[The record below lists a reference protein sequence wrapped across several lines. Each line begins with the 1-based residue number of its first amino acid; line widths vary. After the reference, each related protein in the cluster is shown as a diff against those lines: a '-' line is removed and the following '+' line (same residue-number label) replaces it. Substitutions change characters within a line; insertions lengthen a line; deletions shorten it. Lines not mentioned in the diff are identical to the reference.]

1 MQLKTELNLKR
12 YILFSLPSTVL
23 CVFLCRTWVEVLGV
37 SIIYFGTVLNQIM
50 LVASLREMLLPFVD
64 TESRKSNK
72 KIVLLF
78 VGKLVILFGS
88 LSLGVHL
95 MGKKVLIPLINYVV
109 LIFVLVLFGFEKNK
123 KRKKEIK
130 IERKDFK

>member
-1 MQLKTELNLKR
+1 MRLRTELNLKR
-12 YILFSLPSTVL
+12 YILFSLPSTAICL
-23 CVFLCRTWVEVLGV
+23 ALCRSWIEVLGV
-37 SIIYFGTVLNQIM
+37 FLIYFGTVLNQIM

-64 TESRKSNK
+64 TESQRSNK

-109 LIFVLVLFGFEKNK
+109 LIFVLVLFGFEKQK
-123 KRKKEIK
+123 KR
-130 IERKDFK
+130 

>member
-1 MQLKTELNLKR
+1 MRLKTELNLKR
-12 YILFSLPSTVL
+12 YLLFSLPSTAL
-23 CVFLCRTWVEVLGV
+23 CVALCGTWGEVLGV
-37 SIIYFGTVLNQIM
+37 SIVYFGTVLNQIM

-95 MGKKVLIPLINYVV
+95 MGKRVLIPLINYVI
-109 LIFVLVLFGFEKNK
+109 LIFILVIFCMNK
-123 KRKKEIK
+123 K
-130 IERKDFK
+130 ERID

>member
-1 MQLKTELNLKR
+1 MRLRTELNLKR
-12 YILFSLPSTVL
+12 YVLFSLPSTAI
-23 CVFLCRTWVEVLGV
+23 CVALCRSWIEVLGV
-37 SIIYFGTVLNQIM
+37 FLIYFGTVLNQIM

-64 TESRKSNK
+64 TESQRSNK

-95 MGKKVLIPLINYVV
+95 MGKRVLIPLINYVV
-109 LIFVLVLFGFEKNK
+109 LIFVLVLFGFEKQ
-123 KRKKEIK
+123 KRDRKE
-130 IERKDFK
+130 RF

>member
-1 MQLKTELNLKR
+1 MRLKTELNLRR
-12 YILFSLPSTVL
+12 YILFSLPSTAL
-23 CVFLCRTWVEVLGV
+23 CIALCRTWIDVLAV
-37 SIIYFGTVLNQIM
+37 SVVYFGTVLNQIM
-50 LVASLREMLLPFVD
+50 LVASLREMLLPFIN

-95 MGKKVLIPLINYVV
+95 MGKRVLIPLINYVV
-109 LIFVLVLFGFEKNK
+109 LIFVLVLFGFEKEK
-123 KRKKEIK
+123 KK
-130 IERKDFK
+130 

>member
-1 MQLKTELNLKR
+1 MRLKTELNLRR
-12 YILFSLPSTVL
+12 YILFSLPSTAL
-23 CVFLCRTWVEVLGV
+23 CIALCRTWIDVLAV
-37 SIIYFGTVLNQIM
+37 FVVYFGTVLNQIM
-50 LVASLREMLLPFVD
+50 LVASLREMLLPFID

-95 MGKKVLIPLINYVV
+95 MGKRVLIPLINYVV
-109 LIFVLVLFGFEKNK
+109 LIFVLVLFGFEKEK
-123 KRKKEIK
+123 KK
-130 IERKDFK
+130 

>member
-1 MQLKTELNLKR
+1 MRLKTELNLKR
-12 YILFSLPSTVL
+12 YILFSLPSTVF
-23 CVFLCRTWVEVLGV
+23 CVALCRTWVEVLGV
-37 SIIYFGTVLNQIM
+37 SIVYFGTLLNQIM
-50 LVASLREMLLPFVD
+50 LVASLREMLLPFVE

-95 MGKKVLIPLINYVV
+95 MGKRVLIPLINYVV
-109 LIFVLVLFGFEKNK
+109 LIFVLVLFGFEKQK
-123 KRKKEIK
+123 KR
-130 IERKDFK
+130 

>member
-1 MQLKTELNLKR
+1 MRLKTELNLRR
-12 YILFSLPSTVL
+12 YILFSLPSTAL
-23 CVFLCRTWVEVLGV
+23 CIALCRTWIDVLAV
-37 SIIYFGTVLNQIM
+37 FVVYFGTVLNQIM
-50 LVASLREMLLPFVD
+50 LVASLREMLLPFID

-109 LIFVLVLFGFEKNK
+109 LIFVLVLFGFEKEK
-123 KRKKEIK
+123 KK
-130 IERKDFK
+130 

>member
-1 MQLKTELNLKR
+1 MRLKTELNLRR
-12 YILFSLPSTVL
+12 YILFSLPSTAL
-23 CVFLCRTWVEVLGV
+23 CIALCRTWIDVLAV
-37 SIIYFGTVLNQIM
+37 FIVYFGTVLNQIM
-50 LVASLREMLLPFVD
+50 LVASLREMLLPFIG

-95 MGKKVLIPLINYVV
+95 MGKRVLIPLINYVV
-109 LIFVLVLFGFEKNK
+109 LIFVLVLFGFEKEK
-123 KRKKEIK
+123 KK
-130 IERKDFK
+130 

>member
-1 MQLKTELNLKR
+1 MRLKTELNLRR
-12 YILFSLPSTVL
+12 YILFSLPSTALCIALCMTWIDVL
-23 CVFLCRTWVEVLGV
+23 AVFVV
-37 SIIYFGTVLNQIM
+37 YFGTVLNQIM
-50 LVASLREMLLPFVD
+50 LVASLREMLLPFIN

-95 MGKKVLIPLINYVV
+95 MGKRVLIPLINYVV
-109 LIFVLVLFGFEKNK
+109 LIFVLVLFGFEKEK
-123 KRKKEIK
+123 KK
-130 IERKDFK
+130 

>member
-1 MQLKTELNLKR
+1 MQLRTELNLKR

-23 CVFLCRTWVEVLGV
+23 CVVLCRTWVEILGV
-37 SIIYFGTVLNQIM
+37 SIVYFGTVLNQIM

-64 TESRKSNK
+64 TDSRRSNK

-95 MGKKVLIPLINYVV
+95 MGKRVLIPLINYVV
-109 LIFVLVLFGFEKNK
+109 LIFVLVLFGFEKT
-123 KRKKEIK
+123 KKEI
-130 IERKDFK
+130 ERKEFK